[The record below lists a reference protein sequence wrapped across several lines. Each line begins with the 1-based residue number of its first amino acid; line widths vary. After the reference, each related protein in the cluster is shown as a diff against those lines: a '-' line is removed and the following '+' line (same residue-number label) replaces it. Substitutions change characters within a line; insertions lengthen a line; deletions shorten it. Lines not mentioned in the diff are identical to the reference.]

1 MATKTWTLESFGD
14 SRTAVHGVKGWRTR
28 EALVA
33 WVRHFLGLTVA
44 RDGYVYATRNTHTD
58 AIGRVRREGEQGEV
72 EP

>member
-1 MATKTWTLESFGD
+1 
-14 SRTAVHGVKGWRTR
+14 
-28 EALVA
+28 
-33 WVRHFLGLTVA
+33 LGLTVA